1 MFTLIGK
8 HFMGVVFTKGG
19 GVMQKAAPAAT
30 GATVPSLRLCWPWT
44 RQSAGD
50 GEYRLSSGKLSR
62 SYCWERDTNRRFAPE
77 PLLKITLQL
86 QFFFEARVVNW
97 SSETRSR
104 APQGTGIIVESVFQI
119 GRELGYQQMV
129 LHSVKYSMPFW
140 LSLGF
145 QPVAPINPLNPKTP
159 RRMVCKL

>member
-1 MFTLIGK
+1 
-8 HFMGVVFTKGG
+8 
-19 GVMQKAAPAAT
+19 MQKAAAQLPTEEQLDTIAEVMRLALDEAICWRMVNI
-30 GATVPSLRLCWPWT
+30 GLVP
-44 RQSAGD
+44 
-50 GEYRLSSGKLSR
+50 GKLSR
-62 SYCWERDTNRRFAPE
+62 SYCWERDTNR
-77 PLLKITLQL
+77 PLRHQNHYLKITQLQL
-86 QFFFEARVVNW
+86 QFFFEARVVKLEFL
-97 SSETRSR
+97 SIPEVERR
-104 APQGTGIIVESVFQI
+104 KGIGKKIVESVFQI